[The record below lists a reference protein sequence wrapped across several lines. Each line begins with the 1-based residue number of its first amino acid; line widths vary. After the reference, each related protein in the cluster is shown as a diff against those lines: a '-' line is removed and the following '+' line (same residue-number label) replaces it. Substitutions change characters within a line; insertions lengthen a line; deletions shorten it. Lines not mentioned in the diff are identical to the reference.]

1 MAMDVMWLRSRAL
14 EVGVIAYGAR
24 IVSVRTP
31 DKDGQWGE
39 VALGLADV
47 DAYRRDTA
55 YLGACVGRYAN
66 RIAGAR
72 FTLDGV
78 EHRIPPNEGG
88 NALHGGPGGFES
100 AEWLTDGPDG
110 TAVTLRHTSPDG
122 DNGFP
127 GTLAAAVTYRVD
139 GPELRIEHSA
149 TTDAPTVVNMT
160 NHTYWNLAGGGSAED
175 HEVQLL
181 AGHVLPVDGESLPT
195 GPPVAVDGTPLDFR
209 SPARIGSRIR
219 DGHPQL
225 VAVRGHDHTYVLD
238 PAVDTAPDADG
249 LRAAARVVEPHS
261 GRTLALRTDQPSVQF
276 YTGNMLD
283 GTLVLGDGSTARQSD
298 AFCLEP
304 QGYPDAPNHPDY
316 PSTVLRPGEEYRSR
330 MVFTFGMA

>member
-1 MAMDVMWLRSRAL
+1 MPMDVMWLRSDVL
-14 EVGVIAYGAR
+14 EVGVITYGAR

-31 DKDGQWGE
+31 DRDGRWGD
-39 VALGLADV
+39 VALGLADL

-78 EHRIPPNEGG
+78 EHRIPPNEGR
-88 NALHGGPGGFES
+88 NALHGGPDGFES
-100 AEWLTDGPDG
+100 AQWTTDGPG
-110 TAVTLRHTSPDG
+110 EASVRLRHTSPDG

-127 GTLAAAVTYRVD
+127 GTLAATVTYAVD
-139 GPELRIEHSA
+139 GPQLRIEHTA
-149 TTDAPTVVNMT
+149 TTDAPTVVNLT
-160 NHTYWNLAGGGSAED
+160 NHAYWNLAGGGSVED
-175 HEVQLL
+175 HEVQLH
-181 AGHVLPVDGESLPT
+181 AGHVLPVDDESLPT
-195 GPPVAVDGTPLDFR
+195 GAPVPVDGTPLDYR
-209 SPARIGSRIR
+209 SPARIGARIR
-219 DGHPQL
+219 DGHPLL
-225 VAVRGHDHTYVLD
+225 VAVHGHDHTYVLD
-238 PAVDTAPDADG
+238 GVADADG
-249 LRAAARVVEPHS
+249 LRTAARVVEPRS

-283 GTLVLGDGSTARQSD
+283 GALVLRDGSTARQTD

-316 PSTVLRPGEEYRSR
+316 PSAVLRPGEEYRSR
-330 MVFTFGMA
+330 IELTFGTT